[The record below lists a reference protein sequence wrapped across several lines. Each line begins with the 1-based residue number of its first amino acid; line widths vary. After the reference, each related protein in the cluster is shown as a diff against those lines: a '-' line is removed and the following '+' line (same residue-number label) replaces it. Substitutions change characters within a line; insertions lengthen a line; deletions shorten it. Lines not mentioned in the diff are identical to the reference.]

1 MPAVTFHRELPAHT
15 PTMVMAFGG
24 WIDAGEAATGALRHL
39 VDHLAAPCLASIDP
53 EEFFVWT
60 QARPVVRS
68 PVAGPRE
75 VQWPQSEFSLWQ
87 PPAGGAGL
95 LLFCGMEPHL
105 KWRTYAQCLLDVAAQ
120 CGVQRIISLGALLA
134 EQPHTRPARVTGRS
148 TDPTWQALVKAW
160 GMYRPSRYQGPTGI
174 TTVVLEAATRRGM
187 TSLALMGQA
196 SHYLQGTENPAVIQ
210 ALLTVVTRVLNLGLD
225 VAHFNAAVQ
234 RFRAQC
240 DQAVAR
246 DPAVQAHIRQ
256 LEQDYD
262 ATGGGI
268 PPALQEDAPNSAQL
282 IQEVEDFLRE
292 EREGGSGV

>member
-1 MPAVTFHRELPAHT
+1 MPAVTFHRELPANL
-15 PTMVMAFGG
+15 PTLVMAFGG

-39 VDHLAAPCLASIDP
+39 VHHLAAPCLASMDP
-53 EEFFVWT
+53 EEFFVLT
-60 QARPVVRS
+60 QARPVVRKT
-68 PVAGPRE
+68 ADGPRD
-75 VQWPQSEFSLWQ
+75 VQWPQSEFFVWQ
-87 PPAGGAGL
+87 PPAGGTGL

-105 KWRTYAQCLLDVAAQ
+105 KWRTYAQLLLDVAGQ

-148 TDPTWQALVKAW
+148 TDPTWQALVAAW
-160 GMYRPSRYQGPTGI
+160 GMFRPSRYQGPTGI
-174 TTVVLEAATRRGM
+174 TTVVLEAAARRGM

-196 SHYLQGTENPAVIQ
+196 SHYLPGTENPAVLQ
-210 ALLTVVTRVLNLGLD
+210 ALLTVVTRVLDLGVD
-225 VAHFNAAVQ
+225 VAHFDAAVQ
-234 RFRAQC
+234 RFRARG

-262 ATGGGI
+262 ATSGETQ
-268 PPALQEDAPNSAQL
+268 PTPQEEAPNAAQL

-292 EREGGSGV
+292 EREGGGGG